1 MNFNKLIFRI
11 SKEIHESN
19 LSNPLLIG
27 VPRRGDIINKKI
39 SNELNIL
46 KVKHQITNVNYEP
59 FRDDTKKET
68 PKDKIPIT
76 PENRNVII
84 VDDVIYTGRTIRAVT
99 EAIFFSGRPAS
110 INIACLID
118 RGNREFP
125 IQPRFVGKNIPTSV
139 QDHVSV
145 LIKELDGEDNII
157 ILWKA

>member
-1 MNFNKLIFRI
+1 MDFNKLIFRI

-99 EAIFFSGRPAS
+99 EAIFFSGRPVNKYCMS
-110 INIACLID
+110 Y
-118 RGNREFP
+118 R
-125 IQPRFVGKNIPTSV
+125 
-139 QDHVSV
+139 
-145 LIKELDGEDNII
+145 
-157 ILWKA
+157 

>member
-1 MNFNKLIFRI
+1 MDFNKLIFRI

-68 PKDKIPIT
+68 TKDKIPIT

-99 EAIFFSGRPAS
+99 EAIYFS
-110 INIACLID
+110 
-118 RGNREFP
+118 REDLL
-125 IQPRFVGKNIPTSV
+125 Q
-139 QDHVSV
+139 
-145 LIKELDGEDNII
+145 
-157 ILWKA
+157 